1 MAQLRPGHPDYI
13 CPPSEYAPRPSES
26 ATKLQRYH
34 REAFATKDD
43 GVYQPV
49 SSEDPPPSYSTT

>member
-1 MAQLRPGHPDYI
+1 MAQRLQPGHPDYR
-13 CPPSEYAPRPSES
+13 CPPSEYDPRPSES

-43 GVYQPV
+43 GVFAPI
-49 SSEDPPPSYSTT
+49 SSDDPPPTYGA